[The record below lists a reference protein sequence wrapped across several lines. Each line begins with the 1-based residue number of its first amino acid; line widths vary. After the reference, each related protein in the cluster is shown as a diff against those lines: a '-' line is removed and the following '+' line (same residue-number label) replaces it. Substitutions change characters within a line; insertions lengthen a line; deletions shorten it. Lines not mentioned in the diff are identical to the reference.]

1 MASVWRVP
9 EPSGLHWRDW
19 DGEHVVYHEAS
30 GDTHRF
36 NDVGALALRLLADRP
51 RTAAHLVDELT
62 SRTPGAD
69 RATLGQTVDEL
80 IARLCDLGLIE
91 PQDDSPGARPV

>member
-36 NDVGALALRLLADRP
+36 NDVGASALRLLTGRSM
-51 RTAAHLVDELT
+51 TASDLVAAL
-62 SRTPGAD
+62 GAD
-69 RATLGQTVDEL
+69 LPAGDRAALAQTVDEL
-80 IARLCDLGLIE
+80 IERLRDLGLIE
-91 PQDDSPGARPV
+91 PQDDSSDARQV

>member
-9 EPSGLHWRDW
+9 ERPGLHWRDW

-36 NDVGALALRLLADRP
+36 NDVGASALRLLTERSM
-51 RTAAHLVDELT
+51 TASHLVTELA
-62 SRTPGAD
+62 SRLPGAD
-69 RATLGQTVDEL
+69 GATLAQTVDEL
-80 IARLCDLGLIE
+80 IDRLRDLGLIE
-91 PQDDSPGARPV
+91 LQDDASDARPL